1 MKVCFV
7 AVAAALTLGACQQTV
22 SQMNYSELR
31 TFVGEMGKRCDAQG
45 VKRGTK
51 EMEHCIAVEVRREN
65 SARMVSNQRR
75 EAALDALQGA
85 LIASGNRPTQTRTEC
100 SRTLSG
106 GFDCTTW

>member
-1 MKVCFV
+1 MKVCFI

-45 VKRGTK
+45 VRRGTK
-51 EMEHCIAVEVRREN
+51 EMQDCIAVEVRRE
-65 SARMVSNQRR
+65 ATLRERQR
-75 EAALDALQGA
+75 AA
-85 LIASGNRPTQTRTEC
+85 LIALANSSSSSSTGMRQTNC
-100 SRTLSG
+100 SRTHTG